1 MQFTNFLMLMLMTNY
16 VTQDTQPHVIV
27 FWDPCLLKLRN
38 DRFKKIQ
45 NVITEAYGPKRKPDL
60 DRGDILIS

>member
-27 FWDPCLLKLRN
+27 FWDPGLLKLRN
-38 DRFKKIQ
+38 DRFKK
-45 NVITEAYGPKRKPDL
+45 NPKRHYGSL
-60 DRGDILIS
+60 QT

>member
-1 MQFTNFLMLMLMTNY
+1 MQFTNF
-16 VTQDTQPHVIV
+16 TQPHVIV

-45 NVITEAYGPKRKPDL
+45 NVITEACGPKRKPDL